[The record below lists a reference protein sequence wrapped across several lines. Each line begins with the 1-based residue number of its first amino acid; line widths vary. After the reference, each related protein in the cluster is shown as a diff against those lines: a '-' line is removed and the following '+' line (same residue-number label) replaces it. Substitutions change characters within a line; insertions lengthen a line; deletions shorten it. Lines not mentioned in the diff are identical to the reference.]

1 MSISNNTEKL
11 RIALEKANVLP
22 EDEDKI
28 MRSIIDGTITK
39 ISSSKITCVGS
50 NAFTSCYQLSYV
62 NLPNCI
68 SINDYAFQGCSSFT
82 SVSFPACA
90 SIGNFAF

>member
-62 NLPNCI
+62 NLSNCI
-68 SINDYAFQGCSSFT
+68 SINDYAFQGCSSLT
-82 SVSFPACA
+82 SVNFPACTN
-90 SIGNFAF
+90 IGM